1 MDQTMLDVGPDAD
14 VAVGDRAVFV
24 GGAGPSAAAVA
35 EAAGSFAYELLTGLG
50 ARIARR
56 YVG

>member
-1 MDQTMLDVGPDAD
+1 

-24 GGAGPSAAAVA
+24 GGAGPSAVAVA
-35 EAAGSFAYELLTGLG
+35 EAAGSFVYELITGLG
-50 ARIARR
+50 ARVERR